1 MTGGGGFFMAFGS
14 QTPFPASGVRGSCP
28 VGVIG
33 RLAANFLKERYSI
46 GKMTAFFSKNLRDGS
61 QYVDTFVALK
71 KLGACTSLKTAES
84 LFYTLIQRFKSK
96 IFFKL
101 LRKFYE

>member
-1 MTGGGGFFMAFGS
+1 MTWLPPYLGGILG
-14 QTPFPASGVRGSCP
+14 T
-28 VGVIG
+28 
-33 RLAANFLKERYSI
+33 RLKISEPWVSDSERNPRWSKEYNFLSNV
-46 GKMTAFFSKNLRDGS
+46 GDGS

-84 LFYTLIQRFKSK
+84 LFYTLIQRFKNK
-96 IFFKL
+96 IFFKV